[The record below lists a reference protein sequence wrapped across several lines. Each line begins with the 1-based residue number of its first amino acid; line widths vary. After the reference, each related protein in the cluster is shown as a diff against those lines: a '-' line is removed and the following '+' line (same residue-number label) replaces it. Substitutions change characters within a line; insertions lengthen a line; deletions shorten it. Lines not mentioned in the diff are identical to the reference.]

1 MGYAGD
7 MTRTFPVAERF
18 TDIQRE
24 IYSIVL
30 DAHESAAG
38 VLKPGYR
45 FKDAHFL
52 ACTRI
57 VEGLKSLGLM
67 KGNTEEAVDAGAHTL
82 FFQCGLG
89 HFMGLDV
96 HDMENFGEQ
105 LVGYTE
111 DIKKSTEFGLKSL
124 RLGKELQAGN
134 VLTVEPGIYFNP
146 FLIESWKA
154 QEKYLDFVNYNEV
167 EKFKTFGGIRVEED
181 FLITND
187 GKELLGDPL
196 AKTIKEIEELKNF

>member
-1 MGYAGD
+1 
-7 MTRTFPVAERF
+7 
-18 TDIQRE
+18 
-24 IYSIVL
+24 
-30 DAHESAAG
+30 
-38 VLKPGYR
+38 
-45 FKDAHFL
+45 
-52 ACTRI
+52 
-57 VEGLKSLGLM
+57 M